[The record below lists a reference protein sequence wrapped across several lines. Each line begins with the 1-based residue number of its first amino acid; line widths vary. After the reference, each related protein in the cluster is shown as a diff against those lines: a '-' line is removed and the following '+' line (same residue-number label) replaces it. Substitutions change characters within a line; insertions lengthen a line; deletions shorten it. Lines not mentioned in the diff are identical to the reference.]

1 MKKLLILMV
10 ALLAA
15 YNLSAQEMRYGITGG
30 VNFANMHSSVSS
42 SDAYVGFNAGVK
54 AEMDLSSV
62 VADGFYADARALYSL
77 KGGRWSGIHQNLGYL
92 ALPLNFG
99 YRFNVAPSVNILAGV
114 GPYFGL
120 GILGKNVVK
129 AEGAKV
135 KTDLFGEGYKR
146 FDFGLNYN
154 VGVEMWNQWQFFLGF
169 EHSLLNIAKS
179 SIDGEGDIKVRP
191 LNFYIGTAFMF

>member
-1 MKKLLILMV
+1 MKKLLVLIV
-10 ALLAA
+10 ALMASFT
-15 YNLSAQEMRYGITGG
+15 LSAQEMRYGVTGG
-30 VNFANMHSSVSS
+30 VNFAWMHNPVSS
-42 SDAYVGFNAGVK
+42 SDAYVGFNAGIK

-77 KGGRWSGIHQNLGYL
+77 KGGRWSGVHQNLGYL

-99 YRFNVAPSVNILAGV
+99 YRFGVSSDINILAGL

-120 GILGKNVVK
+120 GVLGKNVVK
-129 AEGAKV
+129 VDGAKV
-135 KTDLFGEGYKR
+135 KSDLFGDSFKR

-154 VGVEMWNQWQFFLGF
+154 VGVEMWNQWQFFVGF